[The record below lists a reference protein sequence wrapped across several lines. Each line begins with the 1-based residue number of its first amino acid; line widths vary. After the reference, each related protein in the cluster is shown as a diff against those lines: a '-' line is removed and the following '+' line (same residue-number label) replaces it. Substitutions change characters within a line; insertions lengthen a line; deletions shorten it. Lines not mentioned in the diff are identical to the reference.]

1 MYSCVELDKFV
12 VVWLSC
18 CVAVILL
25 NVFFIALTR
34 WRLYNTAG
42 CTALMLLFHLF
53 LLTTFV
59 WINIEIFANYQMI
72 ADFISYE
79 QLFMLKRILIGCG
92 NDIFTLQSRRNI
104 VTRMW
109 ANAQRDGRPAE
120 YRWRPLFNAA
130 EFG

>member
-1 MYSCVELDKFV
+1 MTRWRLYNTAGCTV
-12 VVWLSC
+12 
-18 CVAVILL
+18 
-25 NVFFIALTR
+25 TR

-53 LLTTFV
+53 LLATFV

-92 NDIFTLQSRRNI
+92 NDILTLQSLRNI
-104 VTRMW
+104 VTRHT
-109 ANAQRDGRPAE
+109 ASTSTR
-120 YRWRPLFNAA
+120 
-130 EFG
+130 